1 MSERVGELGLL
12 RGRSMWLELHAAR
25 LLCMAADPW
34 AGALAERDVTW
45 LVMVMGWDGVCAA
58 LDEGVATAAQLR
70 L

>member
-1 MSERVGELGLL
+1 VVGAACCTAAVHG
-12 RGRSMWLELHAAR
+12 GR
-25 LLCMAADPW
+25 P
-34 AGALAERDVTW
+34 GALAERDVTW